1 MDFSTGLRMIT
12 CANLKHELPGLR
24 TGLCFE
30 NEKFVLEYMKM

>member
-12 CANLKHELPGLR
+12 CANLEHEVPELR

-30 NEKFVLEYMKM
+30 DDKAVMEYMKR